1 MAITSKTRYF
11 AKKAV
16 VKTYQSHAYSSI
28 LAFIFYLDDYSAGY
42 TR

>member
-1 MAITSKTRYF
+1 MAIIDLSNHF
-11 AKKAV
+11 AKIAV